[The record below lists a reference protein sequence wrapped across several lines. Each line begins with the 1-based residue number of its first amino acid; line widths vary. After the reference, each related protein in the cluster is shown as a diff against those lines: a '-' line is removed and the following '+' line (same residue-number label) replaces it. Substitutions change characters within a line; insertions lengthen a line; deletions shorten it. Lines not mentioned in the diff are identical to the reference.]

1 MLGNALYFPSMDIS
15 NAGWLKSAALFW
27 DKIYTIAP
35 QRIENPFFLTES
47 RLCAE
52 AGILEPLRCDLH
64 ADVLKDVGDRIL
76 DFQTA
81 PQSERVADA
90 HPILDAL
97 ASARGNMRDVSHE
110 ELKSLVGTY
119 AVLPEQLQ
127 SLFESLGA
135 RHRRESDEALS
146 HQMLVG
152 ALEAHVTTLS
162 MAQLPFLDFWTGFF
176 RSAGV
181 LPMVSGKIS
190 DEYREAMMEDYRHA
204 KDFVL
209 TDARFVRIY
218 MSLLAEL
225 LARKLSLSPLTDNA
239 ECAAV
244 NLSPLFA
251 NFKDAHHARGALVSV
266 VMENLR
272 IDPVTPIEDL
282 IDFRQKKSDQLAELA
297 GKFETLKTTVQ
308 NAEDR
313 REMELSA
320 RRVYENEIRPAL
332 NKLRSSLRDKAI
344 GSAWDG
350 VQTATTFSMA
360 PSAAIWA
367 LGAPPVIALGA
378 GAAIAIAGV
387 AIKASRGHN
396 EARSASPF
404 TYLLDLEKKFAP
416 L

>member
-1 MLGNALYFPSMDIS
+1 MLGNALYFPSMDIGD
-15 NAGWLKSAALFW
+15 AGWLKSAALFW

-35 QRIENPFFLTES
+35 QRIENPFRLRES

-64 ADVLKDVGDRIL
+64 ADVLTEVGDRIL
-76 DFQTA
+76 DFQTSPA
-81 PQSERVADA
+81 KPDTAAA
-90 HPILDAL
+90 HPILEAL
-97 ASARGNMRDVSHE
+97 ASARKATLGVNLHEIQKFGGMR
-110 ELKSLVGTY
+110 
-119 AVLPEQLQ
+119 AMLPEETRA
-127 SLFESLGA
+127 LFESLME
-135 RHRRESDEALS
+135 RERRENAHLKHVADAIEIQSKALTAM
-146 HQMLVG
+146 Q
-152 ALEAHVTTLS
+152 
-162 MAQLPFLDFWTGFF
+162 QPILDFWTGLW
-176 RSAGV
+176 RGSGL
-181 LPMVSGKIS
+181 LPMMPEKMSE
-190 DEYREAMMEDYRHA
+190 EYREAMMEDYQHD

-225 LARKLSLSPLTDNA
+225 LARKMSLSPLTDSA

-244 NLSPLFA
+244 NLSPLLSHM
-251 NFKDAHHARGALVSV
+251 KDANHARGALVSV

-297 GKFETLKTTVQ
+297 GKFESLKTAVQ
-308 NAEDR
+308 NSEDR
-313 REMELSA
+313 REMELGA

-332 NKLRSSLRDKAI
+332 NKLRSALRDKAI
-344 GSAWDG
+344 SSAWDG

-360 PSAAIWA
+360 PGAAIWA
-367 LGAPPVIALGA
+367 LGAPPFIAIGA

-387 AIKASRGHN
+387 ALKATRGHN

-404 TYLLDLEKKFAP
+404 TYLLDLEKKFSP